1 MELPTFDVAIGA
13 ELVVNVER
21 VVLSIV
27 EYTIMTISTKLEL
40 IFF

>member
-1 MELPTFDVAIGA
+1 MELPIFDVAIGA